1 MRESGNPYQGARFFR
16 PWMITAGRLEGMS
29 QGPPLH
35 THKPAPPEKPP
46 TPPIQTHSVTY
57 FGMCVCVPYIYKIYR
72 GTHTTKYRYRL
83 TAAERGRKIDMI
95 PPPPGGRAGYM
106 NRHRPGLDRPQL
118 GTWPPIPRRSSTA
131 TAREGCSINP
141 TPCSLDPGGHERPRN
156 APGINQDAPG
166 REKTA
171 APCSLSFRHD
181 ETPSGQL

>member
-1 MRESGNPYQGARFFR
+1 MMRESGNPCKGARFFR

-106 NRHRPGLDRPQL
+106 NRPPPRPRPSPAGNLSTDPPAIINGNRPGGVQHQPHTLQPRP
-118 GTWPPIPRRSSTA
+118 WRA
-131 TAREGCSINP
+131 
-141 TPCSLDPGGHERPRN
+141 
-156 APGINQDAPG
+156 
-166 REKTA
+166 
-171 APCSLSFRHD
+171 
-181 ETPSGQL
+181 